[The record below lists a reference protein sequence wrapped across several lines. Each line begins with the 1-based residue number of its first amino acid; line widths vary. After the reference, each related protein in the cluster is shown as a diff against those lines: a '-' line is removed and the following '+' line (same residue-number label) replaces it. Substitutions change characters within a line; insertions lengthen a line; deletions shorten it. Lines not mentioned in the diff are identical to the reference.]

1 MATNNRTAE
10 ILLKYTVDT
19 ASANRVRQSFTA
31 LEYELGD
38 LRAELL
44 GVGMSAQQGVTNL
57 RQRFAQGETAIES
70 MQGEVEQLRRDLL
83 ALDNVTVTPT
93 VEVAGAGGGGLVGG
107 LNTLD
112 QIGRIGTQIGG
123 GLGASALGNSV
134 NLIGDVA
141 GAAATMNPLL
151 IGSAV
156 AIGAVSLVTMEL
168 TNAYNDARE
177 AAANYLAKQTEIN
190 LLLAQGD
197 VESLEAQRRSLTEQ
211 LAAREATAE
220 PLRALVDRFWELMQ
234 RSGSE
239 LGMTYYEIT
248 AELEKIPRQIY
259 ELTNGRIDNI
269 QAAGDELAQFDEE
282 TQNIAGDLAMVEL
295 GLQRV
300 VNKVVEF
307 GDKGAIA
314 LDALLYKV
322 SKGEKGVAATG
333 IQGGIGS
340 GMTSFA
346 SIQAQMDADLLST
359 RTGAYME
366 AVTQTVHAQESLTKA
381 QNAYNEAVTASA
393 QRISDINAK
402 LQSDLTAAETDRQTD
417 LADAAREAGDQRIKI
432 EEETGKERQRIQKR
446 FERSYNDAVAE
457 RDALAA
463 KRAEDQRND
472 DVDQLGD
479 RYKDQLKTV
488 DESLKKQQQVID
500 ARYKAQVATANAA
513 AQAAVRTEQQA
524 AQARIT
530 VLQQGVQA
538 AQVALVNAQQ
548 NEYLTRAN
556 FYNQSL
562 SQAQVWANLMQLYTS
577 YGFSIPAGAGG
588 SGGGGIGGRTLPT
601 PLASGGPMTA
611 GQSYWVG
618 EQGPELVTP
627 TRPGYVN
634 PAGTGFNINLN
645 LSGAT
650 TETIRA
656 VSRQQALATFGRV
669 LDQMGVA

>member
-44 GVGMSAQQGVTNL
+44 GVGTSAQQGVTNL

-93 VEVAGAGGGGLVGG
+93 VEVAGAGGSGIRGNAA
-107 LNTLD
+107 LNTVD
-112 QIGRIGTQIGG
+112 RFGRFGTQVSGAFGQAG
-123 GLGASALGNSV
+123 GLGNAVG
-134 NLIGDVA
+134 LIGDVA
-141 GAAATMNPLL
+141 DSFGTLGVMGGVAT
-151 IGSAV
+151 V
-156 AIGAVSLVTMEL
+156 AMGAVSLAL
-168 TNAYNDARE
+168 KDIADR
-177 AAANYLAKQTEIN
+177 AAAAAEAQTRLIEGERAGEAQASDEVQARIDRIAEIIELVKVEQASIEERRQEIIDLQTQYAN
-190 LLLAQGD
+190 AVGLNGDLLAQF
-197 VESLEAQRRSLTEQ
+197 
-211 LAAREATAE
+211 
-220 PLRALVDRFWELMQ
+220 RAGSDL
-234 RSGSE
+234 SG
-239 LGMTYYEIT
+239 
-248 AELEKIPRQIY
+248 Q
-259 ELTNGRIDNI
+259 I
-269 QAAGDELAQFDEE
+269 QALETNISNSENTVAGLSAEFIELNSHMNTTKAEV
-282 TQNIAGDLAMVEL
+282 GDFIDKTAAALDDALKASKGV
-295 GLQRV
+295 
-300 VNKVVEF
+300 
-307 GDKGAIA
+307 KGAGLA
-314 LDALLYKV
+314 
-322 SKGEKGVAATG
+322 

-346 SIQAQMDADLLST
+346 SIRAQMDVDLLST

-366 AVTQTVHAQESLTKA
+366 AVTQTVHAQEALTKA

-393 QRISDINAK
+393 GRISEINAK

-463 KRAEDQRND
+463 KRAEDQRD
-472 DVDQLGD
+472 DELDQLGD
-479 RYKDQLKTV
+479 RYKEQLKTV
-488 DESLKKQQQVID
+488 DDSLKKQQAVID

-577 YGFSIPAGAGG
+577 YGFSIPAGAGT
-588 SGGGGIGGRTLPT
+588 GGGIGGRTLPT

-618 EQGPELVTP
+618 EQGPEMVTP

-634 PAGTGFNINLN
+634 PAGTGCNINLN

>member
-1 MATNNRTAE
+1 MANNKTAE
-10 ILLKYTVDT
+10 VLLRFKVDN
-19 ASANRVRQSFTA
+19 ASVNQVRASFNQ
-31 LEYELGD
+31 LDMQLDD
-38 LRAELL
+38 LRSELT
-44 GVGMSAQQGVTNL
+44 GMGTSAQQGVTNL

-107 LNTLD
+107 LNMLD
-112 QIGRIGTQIGG
+112 QIGRIGTQVGG

-322 SKGEKGVAATG
+322 SKGGKGVAATG

-381 QNAYNEAVTASA
+381 QNAYNETVAASA
-393 QRISDINAK
+393 GRISEINAN
-402 LQSDLTAAETDRQTD
+402 LQAELSEAESDRQRD
-417 LADAAREAGDQRIKI
+417 LADAAREAG
-432 EEETGKERQRIQKR
+432 EERVKATEDAEQERARIQKR
-446 FERSYNDAVAE
+446 FDRSYTDAVAE

-463 KRAEDQRND
+463 KRAEDQRD
-472 DVDQLGD
+472 DELDQLGD

-488 DESLKKQQQVID
+488 DDSLKKQQAVI
-500 ARYKAQVATANAA
+500 ASRYQQQVATANAA

-538 AQVALVNAQQ
+538 AQVQLTNALNY
-548 NEYLTRAN
+548 EYMARAS
-556 FYNQSL
+556 YYQQSL
-562 SQAQVWANLMQLYTS
+562 SAVQLWAGQMLAFTQAGLAMPYRPPGT
-577 YGFSIPAGAGG
+577 
-588 SGGGGIGGRTLPT
+588 GGGGGRILPT
-601 PLASGGPMTA
+601 PLADGGPAFA
-611 GQSYWVG
+611 GRPYWVG
-618 EQGPELVTP
+618 DGGEPELFVPSQHGTVIPRSAMGVT
-627 TRPGYVN
+627 
-634 PAGTGFNINLN
+634 INVV
-645 LSGAT
+645 GAQMD
-650 TETIRA
+650 TIKA
-656 VSRQQALATFGRV
+656 TSRQQALVAFGRV
-669 LDQMGVA
+669 LDGMGVA